1 MDGRPGTVRWSRE
14 GVQQNNLKQEEGG
27 QDYQQVICL
36 PVFVRTCEDTG
47 KVYRVQAIRWRI
59 LIAPVQ

>member
-1 MDGRPGTVRWSRE
+1 MDGRPGTGRWSRE
-14 GVQQNNLKQEEGG
+14 GVQKNNLKQEEGG

-47 KVYRVQAIRWRI
+47 KVYRVQAIR
-59 LIAPVQ
+59 